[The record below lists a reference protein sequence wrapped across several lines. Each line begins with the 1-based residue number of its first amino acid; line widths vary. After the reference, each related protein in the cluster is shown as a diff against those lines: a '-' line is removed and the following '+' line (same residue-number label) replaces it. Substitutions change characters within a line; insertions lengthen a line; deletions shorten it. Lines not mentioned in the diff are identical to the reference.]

1 MTAVLQWAALVMCL
15 GCTLWR
21 LPALFRGRNRGV
33 FWAFFLISM
42 CVALSIPAI
51 YLPVDGLLGG
61 VNFANVLLR
70 LSLFAVF
77 FLLAAKIAAAYN
89 STLARTLIR
98 GPVGLAILAACT
110 AGIGVTYVLSEVDGS
125 SAGLSGFFDQPSV
138 VAYMWIGKIYLA
150 YAAACVVVPTG
161 RAAFS
166 PRPALDRGA
175 ALSMCL
181 GFACVCASVVVQM
194 TAWHQSAVMGLLSFG
209 SILFVAAGLALVW
222 VSYLRGPRKQ

>member
-51 YLPVDGLLGG
+51 YLPVDVLLGG
-61 VNFANVLLR
+61 VNFANVVLR
-70 LSLFAVF
+70 LGLFTAV

-89 STLARTLIR
+89 APKARAFIR
-98 GPVGLAILAACT
+98 GPLGLAVLIACS
-110 AGIGVTYVLSEVDGS
+110 AGILITYLLSDLSGS
-125 SAGLSGFFDQPSV
+125 SPGLAGFGDQPSV
-138 VAYMWIGKIYLA
+138 IAYTVIGRLYA
-150 YAAACVVVPTG
+150 GFAAACLIAPTG
-161 RAAFS
+161 QAAFS
-166 PRPALDRGA
+166 RLPALDRAA

-181 GFACVCASVVVQM
+181 GFAGICLALVAQATPWRLS
-194 TAWHQSAVMGLLSFG
+194 SIMGLLSFG
-209 SILFVAAGLALVW
+209 SILFVATGLALVW
-222 VSYLRGPRKQ
+222 VSYLRGPQKQ